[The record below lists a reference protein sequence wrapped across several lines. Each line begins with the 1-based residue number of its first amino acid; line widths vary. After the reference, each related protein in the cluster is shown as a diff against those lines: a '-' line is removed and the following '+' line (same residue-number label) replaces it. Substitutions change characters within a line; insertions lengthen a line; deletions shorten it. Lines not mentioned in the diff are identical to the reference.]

1 MIYEFKIEEK
11 STTTIPVRADN
22 PDKAQKIFNEWYEKH
37 ENDPTDSTI
46 TDLLDN
52 GYDGRSFTRSAGIDE
67 TNYPAGAVMLPE
79 ESPMPKEQE
88 YILHIRFSDGSEP
101 ITRMN
106 CTLQR
111 IGMELSAWGEKYYL
125 YPDPNASNMLTTFAT
140 YDVLKCETVRIEHFW
155 IYAVLKDKEE
165 TWFEME

>member
-11 STTTIPVRADN
+11 STATIPVRADN
-22 PDKAQKIFNEWYEKH
+22 PDEAQKIFNEWYEKH

-52 GYDGRSFTRSAGIDE
+52 GYDGRTFTRSEGIDE
-67 TNYPAGAVMLPE
+67 ANYLSGAVMLPE
-79 ESPMPKEQE
+79 EQPTPEE
-88 YILHIRFSDGSEP
+88 PRYILHIRFGDGSKP
-101 ITRMN
+101 IELIR
-106 CTLQR
+106 TLQQ
-111 IGMELSAWGEKYYL
+111 IGMELLAFGEKYYL
-125 YPDPNASNMLTTFAT
+125 FPDPNASNILTTFAT
-140 YDVLKCETVRIEHFW
+140 YDAHKCKTIKTEHFW